1 MPRYEDV
8 TWSGIE
14 FSQERFDRIMAVN
27 RDEAIVEAE
36 DQDKLFTKFGRRMPA
51 ALEREWRNLL
61 HNLFAGEFGQT
72 GASGR

>member
-27 RDEAIVEAE
+27 RDEIIVEAE
-36 DQDKLFTKFGRRMPA
+36 DQDKLFTKFGRRIPA
-51 ALEREWRNLL
+51 APERARRNLL
-61 HNLFAGEFGQT
+61 HNLLAGEFAQT
-72 GASGR
+72 RASGR